1 MKKHFL
7 LLLTAMLT
15 AATLPANA
23 KKQGQEAID
32 SMLQELPK
40 FKDDTNKANLL
51 YYVGATYR
59 SIDLAACTKYGNQML
74 DLSNRIGWK
83 SGVAKA
89 SALLGVAARR
99 AGDFQK
105 ALDHLTVAADIYTE
119 LADKANLAKIYM
131 NMGNVAG
138 DQEDRP
144 KALNY
149 YFKCLKTHEELGDKL
164 SQGEVCTNIAL
175 LYNDDD
181 NRAKALEYYFRALKL
196 FDETGRQDESAVTLG
211 DIGLT
216 YSQEGNDSL
225 AINYYE
231 QAIKIDERTGDN
243 AQLAVVKGNMGHSYV
258 MLKNYKRGIAE
269 LESALKMEET
279 LGEQSFIAQD
289 LQYLGESYVT
299 LAKDSLGASRGL
311 AGNKQQWLEKAKS
324 YLIRGVDISR
334 AIEFPDGMQNCYL
347 YLAEAYRLQGDFKH
361 AILYNDS
368 FYAIHDTAFSNN
380 SRVKM
385 ANLATKREEDLKEKQ
400 IAINK
405 LAIEK
410 KRNERIFF
418 GVGAALLL
426 VIISGLFVSRRAVQK
441 EKNISESLLLNILP
455 GEVAD
460 ELKKKGSADAKLID
474 EATVLFTDFKGFTQL
489 SEKLS
494 PQALVTEINACF
506 SAFDNIVHKY
516 NVEKIK
522 TIGDAYMAAGGLP
535 TPNSTH
541 ATDVV
546 KAAIAMQLYMQQYK
560 AERQAE
566 GKLYFE
572 MRIGIHTGPLVAGIV
587 GVKKFQYDI
596 WGDTVNTASR
606 MESSGEPGEINISQT
621 TYELVKDQFNCVYRG
636 EIAAKSKGMMNMYFV
651 KQV

>member
-1 MKKHFL
+1 MKKQL
-7 LLLTAMLT
+7 LYPLSVILIAV
-15 AATLPANA
+15 TLPANA

-40 FKDDTNKANLL
+40 CKEDTNKANLL

-59 SIDLAACTKYGNQML
+59 NIDLAACMKYGKQML
-74 DLSNRIGWK
+74 DLANKLGWK
-83 SGVAKA
+83 KGIAKA
-89 SALLGVAARR
+89 NALLGVAARR
-99 AGDFQK
+99 GGDYQK
-105 ALDHLTVAADIYTE
+105 ALDHLTVAAGIYTE
-119 LADKANLAKIYM
+119 LADKPNLAAIYM
-131 NMGNVAG
+131 NMGNVAA

-144 KALNY
+144 KALGY

-164 SQGEVCTNIAL
+164 NQAKVCTNIAL

-181 NRAKALEYYFRALKL
+181 NKVKALEYYFKALKL
-196 FDETGRQDESAVTLG
+196 FEEAGKQDEAAVTLG

-216 YSQEGNDSL
+216 YSQQGNDSL
-225 AINYYE
+225 AISYYG
-231 QAIKIDERTGDN
+231 QAIKINERTGDSAN
-243 AQLAVVKGNMGHSYV
+243 LAVVKGNLGHSYV
-258 MLKNYKRGIAE
+258 MLRNYRQGIAE
-269 LESALKMEET
+269 LENALKMEET
-279 LGEQSFIAQD
+279 LGEQNYVALD
-289 LQYLGESYVT
+289 LQYLGESYVA
-299 LAKDSLGASRGL
+299 LAKDSRGAGSGI
-311 AGNKQQWLEKAKS
+311 AGNKQQWLDKAKS
-324 YLIRGVDISR
+324 YLTRGVDISR
-334 AIEFPDGMQNCYL
+334 EIEFPDGMQNCYL

-361 AILYNDS
+361 ALLYNDS
-368 FYAIHDTAFSNN
+368 FYAIHDTAFSND
-380 SRVKM
+380 SRIKM

-426 VIISGLFVSRRAVQK
+426 VIISGLFVSRKAVQK
-441 EKNISESLLLNILP
+441 EKNISENLLLNILP
-455 GEVAD
+455 EEVAD

-494 PQALVTEINACF
+494 PQALVAEIDACF
-506 SAFDNIVHKY
+506 SAFDNIMHKH

-522 TIGDAYMAAGGLP
+522 TIGDSYMAAGGLP

-546 KAAIAMQLYMQQYK
+546 KAAIEIQQYMRQHK
-560 AERQAE
+560 AKREAE

-572 MRIGIHTGPLVAGIV
+572 IRIGIHTGPLVAGIV
-587 GVKKFQYDI
+587 GIKKFQYDI

-621 TYELVKDQFNCVYRG
+621 SYELVKDQFNCIYRG
-636 EIAAKSKGMMNMYFV
+636 EVAAKNKGLMKMYFV
-651 KQV
+651 K

>member
-1 MKKHFL
+1 MKKQL
-7 LLLTAMLT
+7 LYLLSVILV

-40 FKDDTNKANLL
+40 FKNDTNKANLL

-59 SIDLAACTKYGNQML
+59 NIDLAACMKYGNQML
-74 DLSNRIGWK
+74 DLASRLGWK
-83 SGVAKA
+83 KGVAKA
-89 SALLGVAARR
+89 NALLGTAARR
-99 AGDFQK
+99 AGDYQK
-105 ALDHLTVAADIYTE
+105 ALTRFTVAADIYTE
-119 LADKANLAKIYM
+119 LADKADLALIYM
-131 NMGNVAG
+131 NMGNVAA

-144 KALNY
+144 KALGY
-149 YFKCLKTHEELGDKL
+149 YFKCLKTHEELGDKVN
-164 SQGEVCTNIAL
+164 QAKVCTNIAL

-181 NRAKALEYYFRALKL
+181 NKAKALEYYSRALKL
-196 FDETGRQDESAVTLG
+196 FEESGRQDEAAVTLG

-216 YSQEGNDSL
+216 YSQQGNDSL

-231 QAIKIDERTGDN
+231 QAIKIDEQTGDN
-243 AQLAVVKGNMGHSYV
+243 ANLAIVKGNLGHSYV
-258 MLKNYKRGIAE
+258 MLRNYSRGIAE
-269 LESALKMEET
+269 LERALKMEET
-279 LGEQSFIAQD
+279 LGEQNYVALD
-289 LQYLGESYVT
+289 LQYLGECYVM
-299 LAKDSLGASRGL
+299 LAKDSLGAGSGI

-324 YLIRGVDISR
+324 YLTRGVDISR
-334 AIEFPDGMQNCYL
+334 EIEFPDGMQNCYRFL
-347 YLAEAYRLQGDFKH
+347 TEAYRLQGDFKQ
-361 AILYNDS
+361 AIRYNDS
-368 FYAIHDTAFSNN
+368 FYAIHDSAFSNN

-400 IAINK
+400 IAINS
-405 LAIEK
+405 LVMEK

-455 GEVAD
+455 EEVAD

-494 PQALVTEINACF
+494 PQALVAEIDACF
-506 SAFDNIVHKY
+506 SAFDNIMHKH

-522 TIGDAYMAAGGLP
+522 TIGDSYMAAGGLP

-546 KAAIAMQLYMQQYK
+546 KAAIEIQQYMQQHK
-560 AERQAE
+560 AEREAQ

-572 MRIGIHTGPLVAGIV
+572 IRIGVHTGPLVAGIV
-587 GVKKFQYDI
+587 GIKKFQYDI

-606 MESSGEPGEINISQT
+606 MESSGEPGEINISEA
-621 TYELVKDQFNCVYRG
+621 TYELVKDQFNCIYRG
-636 EIAAKSKGMMNMYFV
+636 EVVAKNKGLMKMYFV
-651 KQV
+651 K

>member
-7 LLLTAMLT
+7 VLLIVMLT
-15 AATLPANA
+15 TGTLPANA

-40 FKDDTNKANLL
+40 LKDDTNKVNLL

-59 SIDLAACTKYGNQML
+59 NMDLAACMKYGNQML
-74 DLSNRIGWK
+74 DLANKLRWK
-83 SGVAKA
+83 KGIAKA
-89 SALLGVAARR
+89 NALLGTASRR
-99 AGDFQK
+99 AGDYKK
-105 ALDHLTVAADIYTE
+105 AIDHLTVAADIYTG
-119 LADKANLAKIYM
+119 LADKADLAGVYM
-131 NMGNVAG
+131 NMGNVAA

-144 KALNY
+144 KALSY

-164 SQGEVCTNIAL
+164 SQAKVCTNIAL

-181 NRAKALEYYFRALKL
+181 NKAKALEYYFKALKL
-196 FDETGRQDESAVTLG
+196 FEQAGKQDEAAVTLG

-216 YSQEGNDSL
+216 YSQQGNDSL

-231 QAIKIDERTGDN
+231 QAIKIDERTDDN
-243 AQLAVVKGNMGHSYV
+243 ANLAIVKGNLGHSYV
-258 MLKNYKRGIAE
+258 MLRNYRRGIAE
-269 LESALKMEET
+269 LESAMKMEET
-279 LGEQSFIAQD
+279 LGEQNFIALD
-289 LQYLGESYVT
+289 LQYLGESYVM
-299 LAKDSLGASRGL
+299 LAKDSLGAGSGV

-324 YLIRGVDISR
+324 YLHRGLDISR
-334 AIEFPDGMQNCYL
+334 EIGFPDGMQNCYQFL
-347 YLAEAYRLQGDFKH
+347 TEAYRLQGDFKQ

-368 FYAIHDTAFSNN
+368 FYAAHDSAFSND

-400 IAINK
+400 IAINN

-418 GVGAALLL
+418 GISAALLL
-426 VIISGLFVSRRAVQK
+426 VIISGLFVSRRAVKK
-441 EKNISESLLLNILP
+441 EKNISENLLLNILP
-455 GEVAD
+455 EEVAD

-494 PQALVTEINACF
+494 PQVLVAEIDACF
-506 SAFDNIVHKY
+506 SAFDNIMHSH

-522 TIGDAYMAAGGLP
+522 TIGDSYMAAGGLP
-535 TPNSTH
+535 TPNNTH
-541 ATDVV
+541 ATDVI
-546 KAAIAMQLYMQQYK
+546 KAAIEIQQYMQQHK
-560 AERQAE
+560 AERQAQ

-572 MRIGIHTGPLVAGIV
+572 IRIGVHTGPLVAGIV

-606 MESSGEPGEINISQT
+606 MESSCEPGEINISQT
-621 TYELVKDQFNCVYRG
+621 TYELVKDQFNCTYRG
-636 EIAAKSKGMMNMYFV
+636 EIAAKNKGLMKMYFV
-651 KQV
+651 K